1 MTSLIEITVAMERA
15 VHAVEPSPPGRWAGW
30 VVYFLEALEVDGE
43 VSPADPRA
51 FLEEVRDSITARLEE
66 GRW

>member
-1 MTSLIEITVAMERA
+1 MTSSIETMVAMERA
-15 VHAVEPSPPGRWAGW
+15 VYMVTTRPPSQWVEW

-51 FLEEVRDSITARLEE
+51 FLEEVRDNITARLEE